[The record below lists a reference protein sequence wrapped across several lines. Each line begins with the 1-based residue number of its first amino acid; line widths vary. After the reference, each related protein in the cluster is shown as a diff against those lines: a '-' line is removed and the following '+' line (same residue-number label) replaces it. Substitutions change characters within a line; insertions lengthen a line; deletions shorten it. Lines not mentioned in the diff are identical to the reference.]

1 MQRVSTIFS
10 DYTMEPKKGPY
21 PLLSQRITGIWLN
34 RRDYITA
41 ELQPS
46 LLTNNHKPS
55 MAQDMERGRMLEID
69 PILTAFAR
77 LARAANVPTP
87 NFDAVLALL
96 AQRAMDAGL
105 YGR

>member
-41 ELQPS
+41 ELQANQRRQTDQRLTRRSRGAARQRQQRPIGRDRNGRT
-46 LLTNNHKPS
+46 LLS
-55 MAQDMERGRMLEID
+55 DAYLDMEK
-69 PILTAFAR
+69 
-77 LARAANVPTP
+77 
-87 NFDAVLALL
+87 
-96 AQRAMDAGL
+96 
-105 YGR
+105 